1 MSRPKKKELQY
12 SIREDIVN
20 DMKCN
25 PDNYRQ
31 YEPKFDISRFKPSQE
46 MLDSMNEF
54 KQNRILQT
62 SLDLMCSTGLS
73 LNVILPRIKGAE
85 LNPLDLNLN
94 KEQLNMLLP
103 YFNKRVLQDA
113 ITIDNFEKLMKGEIC
128 NSQYCVK
135 KNRSLS
141 VFFRE
146 LSKHGFI
153 TTKWQKVLEGLR
165 IFYSN
170 RGKLLKAS
178 DFSKSLPDST
188 EDNKGMRMELI
199 EIGHLMEDV
208 KKMGE

>member
-1 MSRPKKKELQY
+1 M
-12 SIREDIVN
+12 
-20 DMKCN
+20 
-25 PDNYRQ
+25 
-31 YEPKFDISRFKPSQE
+31 
-46 MLDSMNEF
+46 
-54 KQNRILQT
+54 LQT
-62 SLDLMCSTGLS
+62 SLDLICSTGLS
-73 LNVILPRIKGAE
+73 LNVIIPRIKGAE

-94 KEQLNMLLP
+94 KEQLNILLP

-128 NSQYCVK
+128 NSQYYVK

-146 LSKHGFI
+146 LSKQGFI
-153 TTKWQKVLEGLR
+153 TTKWQKVLEGLK

-178 DFSKSLPDST
+178 DFSKTLPEAT
-188 EDNKGMRMELI
+188 EENRGMKKELI
-199 EIGHLMEDV
+199 EIGHLMEKV